1 MEDYSQFKGTQQG
14 LYLKQ
19 QNEGY
24 LENKFVYSK
33 NKWTKL
39 LRVIRHKTDKKI
51 YKVVTKK
58 GIVFVTEDHSL
69 ITSNGKYI
77 KPQECK
83 KDKTLLLHK
92 KIDF

>member
-1 MEDYSQFKGTQQG
+1 M
-14 LYLKQ
+14 
-19 QNEGY
+19 
-24 LENKFVYSK
+24 
-33 NKWTKL
+33 
-39 LRVIRHKTDKKI
+39 IRHKTDKKI